1 MDIPSK
7 HLQQAV
13 DAINS
18 LPGIGKKTALRLA
31 LNILRRNED
40 EVHHFAQA
48 ISDMKEHVK
57 FCSEC
62 GNLSD
67 GDLCQICI
75 HPKRDKTLVCV
86 VEDIRDVLAIES
98 TQQYR
103 GLYHVLGGIISPMD
117 GIGPSNLNMSSLM
130 ARANNGVV
138 KEVILALNSTMEG
151 DTTSFY
157 IFRKLGDAQVTIST
171 LARGVSIGDEIQYTD
186 EITLARSLMHRTPFE
201 QTMSR

>member
-1 MDIPSK
+1 MEIPSK

-13 DAINS
+13 DAINT

-31 LNILRRNED
+31 LNLLRRKPE
-40 EVHHFAQA
+40 EVQHFAQSIA
-48 ISDMKEHVK
+48 DMKEHVK
-57 FCSEC
+57 FCSQC

-67 GDLCQICI
+67 GDLCAICI
-75 HPKRDKTLVCV
+75 HPKRDQSLICV

-117 GIGPSNLNMSSLM
+117 GIGPSNLNMASLVD
-130 ARANNGVV
+130 RCANEDI

-157 IFRKLGDAQVTIST
+157 IFRKLSGLEVTIST
-171 LARGVSIGDEIQYTD
+171 LARGVSIGDEIQYAD
-186 EITLARSLMHRTPFE
+186 EITLGRSLMHRTPFE